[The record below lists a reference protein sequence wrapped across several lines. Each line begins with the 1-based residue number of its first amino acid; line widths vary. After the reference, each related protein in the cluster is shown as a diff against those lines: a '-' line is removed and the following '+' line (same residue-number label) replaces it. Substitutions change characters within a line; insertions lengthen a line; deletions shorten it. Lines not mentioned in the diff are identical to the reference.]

1 MGKPEIYVGID
12 VSKDGLD
19 VAIHQE
25 RQQWHFTNNPAGIR
39 KLVLFL
45 SKHEPTMVCFES
57 TGGYEIPLWI
67 AMTEARMNPAS
78 SNPRFVRDFA
88 KSAGQLA
95 KTDTLDARIIA
106 HYASTMKPR
115 ITPFPE
121 TEILKELVVRR
132 SQLVDMISAE
142 KNRLKKARNTS
153 VREDIQATIKL
164 LEERLKKMDTDVKSC
179 IKASPEWSE
188 KDKLLQSVPGVGKG
202 LSSCLIAHLPELGLL
217 DRGKIAALVGVA
229 PLNRDSG
236 NYHGKRIIWGGRNRV
251 RRALYM
257 ATMAATRYNP
267 VIRPAY
273 ERFLDNG
280 KAKKVAIIA
289 CMRKLLVILNAM
301 MKSHCYWQAVRK
313 EPIIVC

>member
-1 MGKPEIYVGID
+1 MSGGFCLIKRRISFP
-12 VSKDGLD
+12 
-19 VAIHQE
+19 
-25 RQQWHFTNNPAGIR
+25 
-39 KLVLFL
+39 
-45 SKHEPTMVCFES
+45 ES
-57 TGGYEIPLWI
+57 TGISTPNSILPSLSYQFCGFQTTIDFKGSCLHLVGTRYSPL
-67 AMTEARMNPAS
+67 
-78 SNPRFVRDFA
+78 
-88 KSAGQLA
+88 
-95 KTDTLDARIIA
+95 
-106 HYASTMKPR
+106 
-115 ITPFPE
+115 
-121 TEILKELVVRR
+121 
-132 SQLVDMISAE
+132 
-142 KNRLKKARNTS
+142 
-153 VREDIQATIKL
+153 
-164 LEERLKKMDTDVKSC
+164 
-179 IKASPEWSE
+179 
-188 KDKLLQSVPGVGKG
+188 GKG

>member
-1 MGKPEIYVGID
+1 MGKPEVYVGID

-19 VAIHQE
+19 LAIHEE
-25 RQQWHFTNNPAGIR
+25 RQQWHFTNNPTGIR

-45 SKHEPTMVCFES
+45 RKHEPTKVCFES

-67 AMTEARMNPAS
+67 ALTEARMNPAP
-78 SNPRFVRDFA
+78 SNPRFVRNFA
-88 KSAGQLA
+88 KCAGQLA

-106 HYASTMKPR
+106 HYASAMKPR

-121 TEILKELVVRR
+121 TGALKEIVVRR
-132 SQLVDMISAE
+132 SQLVDMIIAE
-142 KNRLKKARNTS
+142 KNRLKKARNTF

-164 LEERLKKMDTDVKSC
+164 LEERLKKMDTDLKSC

-229 PLNRDSG
+229 PLNKDSG

-251 RRALYM
+251 RKALYM
-257 ATMAATRYNP
+257 ATLAATRYNP
-267 VIRPAY
+267 VIRPVY
-273 ERFLDNG
+273 ERFLANG
-280 KAKKVAIIA
+280 KAKKIAIIA

-301 MKSHCYWQAVRK
+301 MKSHCHWQAVRK
-313 EPIIVC
+313 EPITVC